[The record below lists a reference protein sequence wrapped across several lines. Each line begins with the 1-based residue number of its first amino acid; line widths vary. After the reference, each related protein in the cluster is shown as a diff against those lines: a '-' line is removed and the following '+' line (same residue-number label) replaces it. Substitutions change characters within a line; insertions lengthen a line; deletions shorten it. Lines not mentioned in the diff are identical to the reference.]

1 MFSFKH
7 LRTALIVVCVATCLS
22 PGLVAAQDAD
32 TREVQNYVLTDAALA
47 KYTQATKKLAALPPG
62 AGACEDD
69 DSESASLRDVAS
81 KLDAFPGAKNAI
93 QSAGMTTREYV
104 VFSMSLLHNG
114 LAAWAA
120 SQPGGKLPP
129 GASKA
134 NVDFY
139 NKHKTELEK
148 LGELRKDDDCAENDE
163 DSEDTQE

>member
-1 MFSFKH
+1 MLGSTY
-7 LRTALIVVCVATCLS
+7 LRPALLIVSAALLA
-22 PGLVAAQDAD
+22 PGFVAAQDAD
-32 TREVQNYVLTDAALA
+32 TREVQSYVLTDAGLSRYAL
-47 KYTQATKKLAALPPG
+47 ATKKLAALPRP
-62 AGACEDD
+62 AGACEDG
-69 DSESASLRDVAS
+69 DSGSASLSDMVA
-81 KLDAFPGAKNAI
+81 KLDAAPGARNAI

-139 NKHKTELEK
+139 NQHKAELEK
-148 LGELRKDDDCAENDE
+148 LSGPRAGDECAEDAR
-163 DSEDTQE
+163 DSEDPPE